1 MDAAQIHRS
10 RGLLVVEHPT
20 KGNFVFE
27 FNLDRLFSGEPDE
40 EFPAILNLPD
50 PAAKFNSVRPTENM
64 AITVSGNLIVAATSL
79 SRTLLYDIDS
89 RSASTGPDMLSG
101 KINILLVPVADGM
114 FFAMSFY
121 PHLDRKDNP
130 HAELLASNTDAGGR
144 LAWHPILDPPLM
156 SIPRPGRKREW
167 HISGYFVAG
176 TRVWVSFLHEG
187 TFSFDTACR
196 RWRREGTWEL
206 PVTGRALL
214 IPDFLGSGRQLLFG
228 FFSRDRHFCACDIE
242 ARPPVII
249 KSWPEAIP
257 SQLARRARY
266 FTEPD
271 TATLAYYG
279 AGRFCISTV
288 IITGYFPQKPIN
300 SDEVLNLPR
309 RAVSIV
315 AVEVTP
321 KMQLIKRKLEC
332 YSMPAQ
338 AHAGYVI

>member
-1 MDAAQIHRS
+1 MSMAAAPFHRC

-20 KGNFVFE
+20 KGNFVVE
-27 FNLDRLFSGEPDE
+27 FNLDRLFSGEPDQ
-40 EFPAILNLPD
+40 EFPPILNLPD
-50 PAAKFNSVRPTENM
+50 PVAKFNSVQPTENM
-64 AITVSGNLIVAATSL
+64 AITDSGNLIVAATSL
-79 SRTLLYDIDS
+79 SRTLLYDASS

-101 KINILLVPVADGM
+101 KIDILLVPVADGT

-121 PHLDRKDNP
+121 PHLDDTP
-130 HAELLASNTDAGGR
+130 HAELLASNTDDAGGR
-144 LAWHPILDPPLM
+144 LAWHPIPDPPLS
-156 SIPRPGRKREW
+156 SIPRFKRQW

-176 TRVWVSFLHEG
+176 TRVWISFLDEG

-196 RWRREGTWEL
+196 RWRREGTWKL

-214 IPDFLGSGRQLLFG
+214 IPDFLGSGQQLLFG
-228 FFSRDRHFCACDIE
+228 FFSRDHHFCTCDIE

-257 SQLARRARY
+257 SRLVWCARY
-266 FTEPD
+266 FIEAH
-271 TATLAYYG
+271 TAALAYYG

-288 IITGYFPQKPIN
+288 ITTGYSPQKPIN
-300 SDEVLNLPR
+300 MDEVLNLPR

-321 KMQLIKRKLEC
+321 GMQLIKRKLEC
-332 YSMPAQ
+332 YSMPAE
-338 AHAGYVI
+338 AHVGEVI